1 MAGASHFDLK
11 RCLIRGDDE
20 MSPRQS
26 EPARTNLPFVWTIM
40 LIIVVAS
47 FENIPELH
55 GSVSGLSI
63 TVNSIKMARM

>member
-1 MAGASHFDLK
+1 MAGASLFDLK
-11 RCLIRGDDE
+11 RCLIRGDE

-40 LIIVVAS
+40 LIVVAS

-55 GSVSGLSI
+55 GSVSGLST